1 MTGKEL
7 INIENVSR
15 RYRMGDNEIIALNN
29 ASLTISEGELVAI
42 MGPSGSGKS
51 TLMNLVGCLDRPT
64 EGRIRINNR
73 YTEEM
78 DSAELARLRN
88 REVGFIFQQFHLLG
102 GMSLLHNVATPLLYC
117 GIPLAERNKRAVQ
130 ALSEVGL
137 GSRIRHHPHEL
148 SGGQRQRTAVA
159 RALINNPSILLADE
173 PTGALDSVT
182 GAKIMA
188 LFKTINNK
196 GKTVIIV
203 THDPNIAAQCDRT
216 IRLMDGKVMNDD

>member
-188 LFKTINNK
+188 LFKTINSK